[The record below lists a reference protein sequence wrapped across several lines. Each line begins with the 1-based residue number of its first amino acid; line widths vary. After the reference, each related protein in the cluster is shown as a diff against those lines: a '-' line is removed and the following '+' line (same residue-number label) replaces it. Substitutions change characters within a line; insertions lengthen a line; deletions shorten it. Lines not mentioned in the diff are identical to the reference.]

1 VTPEQEQLVA
11 RARRSIRSAKL
22 VLADGDCNTAVS
34 RAYYAMFYLAE
45 AFLLEKGLGF
55 SKHSAVIAAF
65 GKEFANTGK
74 VPSQYHLFL
83 RKAAQDRVVGDY
95 EFTSSLTKEQAD
107 LHISRAEDFPSMAE
121 PLLRN

>member
-1 VTPEQEQLVA
+1 LRERGEASGARSWFSLTATVTRQW
-11 RARRSIRSAKL
+11 
-22 VLADGDCNTAVS
+22 S

-107 LHISRAEDFPSMAE
+107 LHISRAEDFLSMAE

>member
-1 VTPEQEQLVA
+1 MPEQEQLVA

-65 GKEFANTGK
+65 GKE
-74 VPSQYHLFL
+74 SQTLE
-83 RKAAQDRVVGDY
+83 RSPRSI
-95 EFTSSLTKEQAD
+95 TSSFEKRRK
-107 LHISRAEDFPSMAE
+107 IG
-121 PLLRN
+121 